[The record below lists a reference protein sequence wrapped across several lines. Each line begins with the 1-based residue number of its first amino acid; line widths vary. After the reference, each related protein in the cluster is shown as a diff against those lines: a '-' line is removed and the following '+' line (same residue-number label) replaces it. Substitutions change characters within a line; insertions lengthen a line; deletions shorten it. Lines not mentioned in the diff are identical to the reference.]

1 MKNFTRRQITLAV
14 LPAVIFFLLGAAAG
28 AAGYRFNITNSLPIG
43 IWRITDAIGRGV
55 YVTACV
61 PPSAP
66 MMEVAIAKGYL
77 PDGDCKGGYAPVLK
91 RVVAVEGDTV
101 TLTPSAVLVNGQ
113 PIPNTET
120 LAYRFIDPLPA
131 IARGTY
137 AVAPGEFWLIA
148 NENPR
153 SFDSRYFGALQRSDI
168 EYAMKPVLVF

>member
-1 MKNFTRRQITLAV
+1 MKNFTRRQITLAA
-14 LPAVIFFLLGAAAG
+14 LPAVIFFLLGVAAG
-28 AAGYRFNITNSLPIG
+28 AAGYRFNITNSLPVG
-43 IWRITDAIGRGV
+43 VWRITDAIGRGT

-66 MMEVAIAKGYL
+66 MMDVAIAKGYL
-77 PDGDCKGGYAPVLK
+77 PDGNCKGGYAPLLK
-91 RVVAVEGDTV
+91 QVVAVEGDTV
-101 TLTPSAVLVNGQ
+101 TLTPTAVLVNGQ

-137 AVAPGEFWLIA
+137 TVAHGEFWLIA

-153 SFDSRYFGALQRSDI
+153 SFDSRYFGALQRRDI
-168 EYAMKPVLVF
+168 EHGMKPMLVF